1 MAERGRAV
9 AEEGELTLGDG
20 YRIWY
25 RRVGAGP
32 EIPLLVLHGGPG
44 AGHDYL
50 EPLETFASERP
61 VIFYDQLGCGR
72 SQKPDNPSLWRI
84 ERFTGEVDGVRRG
97 LGLDEIHLLG
107 QSWGGWLAIEY
118 MLGRPAGVRSLILAN
133 TSASTAQFVAEAA
146 KLKAALPGDIPE
158 TLARCEAAGDFES
171 SEYTAAVMEF
181 YRRHVCR
188 LPEWPDC
195 VNRTIANLEGNQ
207 VYATMNGPNEFT
219 VLGTL
224 KGWDRQARLGE
235 ITVPTLV
242 LVGRHDE
249 ITPACAMT
257 LREGIP
263 NSELVIFEASSH
275 MPHLEEP
282 DRYRRVV
289 SGFLAAPAGR
299 TPH

>member
-1 MAERGRAV
+1 MTGV
-9 AEEGELTLGDG
+9 VEEGELTLGDG

-25 RRVGAGP
+25 RRVGAGG
-32 EIPLLVLHGGPG
+32 EVPLLVLHGGPG

-50 EPLETFASERP
+50 EPLATLASERP

-72 SQKPDNPSLWRI
+72 SQQPDDPSLWRI
-84 ERFTGEVDGVRRG
+84 ERFTGEIDEVRRG

-118 MLGRPAGVRSLILAN
+118 MLGRPAGVRRLILAN

-146 KLKAALPGDIPE
+146 KLKAALPGDLPE
-158 TLARCEAAGDFES
+158 TLARCEAAGDFHS
-171 SEYTAAVMEF
+171 PEYTAAVMAF

-195 VNRTIANLEGNQ
+195 VNRTVANLEGNQ
-207 VYATMNGPNEFT
+207 VYETMNGPNEFT
-219 VLGTL
+219 VVGTL
-224 KGWDRQARLGE
+224 QGWDREARLGE
-235 ITVPTLV
+235 ISLPTLV

-249 ITPACAMT
+249 IPPACARA
-257 LREGIP
+257 LHEGIP

-282 DRYRRVV
+282 DLFRRVV
-289 SGFLAAPAGR
+289 SGFLGAPSGR
-299 TPH
+299 APR